1 MKSMILILVSN
12 TTFMIFCCCFYDNF
26 QKYPCIEELAGESF
40 QTTSPLLLPTT
51 SIHYLNTVPQHT
63 APQHSTSHSTSTL
76 HFNTLPQHS
85 TLTQY
90 LNVVPHTAPQHST
103 SHCTSTQYLTQHLST
118 AHRAPQTVLQT
129 VAHHSSS
136 QSTPHSTSHSTSHRS
151 SQSSP
156 APRSQSNL
164 PHPSFPRNPSC

>member
-103 SHCTSTQYLTQHLST
+103 SHCTSTQYLTQHLSST
-118 AHRAPQTVLQT
+118 VAHRAPQTVLT
-129 VAHHSSS
+129 AVAHIAPHTVLHTETHRALKYLAHRATHH
-136 QSTPHSTSHSTSHRS
+136 TPHSPVIPVA
-151 SQSSP
+151 SQ
-156 APRSQSNL
+156 
-164 PHPSFPRNPSC
+164 CMC